1 MIHDGVGYES
11 FRSFFCLQSASMA
24 ESPLGTAACRILRR
38 GHYMSLHPQEPPSV
52 PEETIRVARAAFP
65 KGSLCLCIADELGSI
80 YTNDQF
86 TALFPRRGKHAE
98 APGRLALA
106 TVLQF
111 VEGLSDRQAAD
122 AVRGRIDWKYA
133 LGLSLIDPGFDHT
146 VLSEFRSRLI
156 EGGAERLLL
165 DTLLQHLRDH
175 GLVKARGRQRTDST
189 HVLAAVRG
197 LNRLERVGETVRAAL
212 NELAVVAPDWLQALA
227 PPVWYERYSRRVENY
242 RLPKA
247 EKERLELAA
256 TVGADGDQLL
266 AAIEA
271 AVEQPWLAQLPAIHV
286 LREVWKA
293 QYIME
298 DGQLRWH
305 TVQEMPA
312 TAEQISSPYD
322 PEARYGKKRD
332 MSWTGYKAHLTE
344 TCDPETPHLITNV
357 ETTPATTP
365 DDNMVAVVH
374 QSLEKSELLPS
385 EHLVDKGYTDS
396 HVLVDSQ
403 QRHGVVI
410 VGPVADDPS
419 WQARSGDGFTKAQFQ
434 VDWDLQVVTCPEGK
448 QSISWLPSTYPK
460 GGMQFE
466 ARFARN
472 DCAACPMRS
481 RCTRSKVEPRIITL
495 QAREEFEALQ
505 SARRN
510 QATEAFRKSYAA
522 RAGIEGTH
530 TQAIRRCGLRRCRY
544 VGLAKTRLQHVITA
558 VAVNLVRVA
567 EWQNDLPSANTRTSR
582 FAALHMVA

>member
-1 MIHDGVGYES
+1 
-11 FRSFFCLQSASMA
+11 
-24 ESPLGTAACRILRR
+24 
-38 GHYMSLHPQEPPSV
+38 
-52 PEETIRVARAAFP
+52 VARAAFP
-65 KGSLCLCIADELGSI
+65 KGTLCLRIADELGSI
-80 YTNDQF
+80 YNDTQF
-86 TALFPRRGKHAE
+86 AALFPRRGKPAE

-133 LGLSLIDPGFDHT
+133 LGLTLIDPGFDHT
-146 VLSEFRSRLI
+146 VLSEFRSRLV

-165 DTLLQHLRDH
+165 DTLLQRLRDR
-175 GLVKARGRQRTDST
+175 GLVSAKGRQRTDST

-197 LNRLERVGETVRAAL
+197 LSRLERVGETMRAAL

-242 RLPKA
+242 RLPKG

-256 TVGADGDQLL
+256 TIGADGDQLL
-266 AAIEA
+266 AAVEA
-271 AVEQPWLAQLPAIHV
+271 AVEQPWLAQLPAVHV
-286 LREVWKA
+286 LREVWAA
-293 QYIME
+293 QYIRQ

-305 TVQEMPA
+305 TIQERPA

-322 PEARYGKKRD
+322 PEARYSKKRD
-332 MSWTGYKAHLTE
+332 ISWSGYKAHLTE
-344 TCDPETPHLITNV
+344 TCDPETPHVITNV
-357 ETTPATTP
+357 ETTLATTP
-365 DDNMVAVVH
+365 DDHMLTIVH
-374 QSLEKSELLPS
+374 QSLAKSQFLPS
-385 EHLVDKGYTDS
+385 EHLVDLGYTGCRM
-396 HVLVDSQ
+396 LVDSQ
-403 QRHGVVI
+403 QRHGVVV
-410 VGPVADDPS
+410 VGPVVGDTS
-419 WQARSGDGFTKAQFQ
+419 WQAHAAEGFSKADFH
-434 VDWDLQVVTCPEGK
+434 VDWDHQVVTCPQGK

-505 SARRN
+505 TARRN
-510 QATEAFRKSYAA
+510 QTTEAFRKSYAA
-522 RAGIEGTH
+522 RAGVEGTH
-530 TQAIRRCGLRRCRY
+530 AQAIRRCGLRRCRY
-544 VGLAKTRLQHVITA
+544 IGLAKTRLQHVITA

-567 EWQNDLPSANTRTSR
+567 EWYADNQSANTRISR
-582 FAALHMVA
+582 FAALHMMA